1 MMTSK
6 IKKIS
11 DIPRMDDDALEK
23 FWENNQPE
31 DFQGW
36 DETPITFKRPSKKL
50 IQLRLDPGDVRII
63 DLESKKTGID
73 RAHQQWGKVYRKK
86 LYKVRCSGYPES
98 IQKPKEPK
106 RYFFSKPF
114 FHIIQLPG

>member
-1 MMTSK
+1 MTSK

-11 DIPRMDDDALEK
+11 DIPRMDDDTLEK

-31 DFQGW
+31 DFEGW
-36 DETPITFKRPSKKL
+36 NETAIIFKRPSKKL

-73 RAHQQWGKVYRKK
+73 RAQLVRSWVKEK
-86 LYKVRCSGYPES
+86 LREISVT
-98 IQKPKEPK
+98 
-106 RYFFSKPF
+106 
-114 FHIIQLPG
+114 HH

>member
-1 MMTSK
+1 MLTSK

-31 DFQGW
+31 DFVGW

-73 RAHQQWGKVYRKK
+73 KAQLVRSWVKEK
-86 LYKVRCSGYPES
+86 LREISVN
-98 IQKPKEPK
+98 
-106 RYFFSKPF
+106 
-114 FHIIQLPG
+114 HH